1 MAVELYVPDM
11 EFVIRERSEKT
22 ADFEWVN
29 RSTVE
34 IFQNKRVV
42 VFSLPGAFTPT
53 CSTTHLPGF
62 EINYSRIIDEDIDEV
77 YCLSVNDSFVMN
89 AWFDAQEIKNVKALP
104 DGNGD
109 FTRAMGMAVKKEN
122 LGFGIRSHRYA
133 MVVDNG
139 RVEAIWSEPNKVDNF
154 DGDPFTISD
163 NKTVLEYLT
172 EVREPRREALAQIA
186 KEQEAAEADIEAM
199 DVPVN

>member
-89 AWFDAQEIKNVKALP
+89 AWFDAQEIKNVK
-104 DGNGD
+104 
-109 FTRAMGMAVKKEN
+109 
-122 LGFGIRSHRYA
+122 
-133 MVVDNG
+133 
-139 RVEAIWSEPNKVDNF
+139 
-154 DGDPFTISD
+154 
-163 NKTVLEYLT
+163 
-172 EVREPRREALAQIA
+172 
-186 KEQEAAEADIEAM
+186 
-199 DVPVN
+199 